1 MRPRRQWLAL
11 PRGPSA
17 SPLEVSRAVA
27 HTSVWRRPHTSAI
40 LPTVSPSF
48 EWDPAKDVL
57 NQRKHGV
64 AFADAQLAFLDPER
78 VIARDLSH
86 SKGEPRFYCFGET
99 GGGVLTVRF
108 TYRGDVI
115 RIFGAGYWRRGKRIY
130 EAQSKV
136 PR

>member
-1 MRPRRQWLAL
+1 MAGASARPLSFTV
-11 PRGPSA
+11 RGQPSR
-17 SPLEVSRAVA
+17 SPYQRMAPSPYVSY
-27 HTSVWRRPHTSAI
+27 TS
-40 LPTVSPSF
+40 LTVSPSF

>member
-1 MRPRRQWLAL
+1 L
-11 PRGPSA
+11 P
-17 SPLEVSRAVA
+17 
-27 HTSVWRRPHTSAI
+27 
-40 LPTVSPSF
+40 VSPSF

-64 AFADAQLAFLDPER
+64 AFADAQLAFLDPAR

-108 TYRGDVI
+108 TYRDEVI